1 MSSFDL
7 IGAKS
12 YSYFF
17 YDFSRIYLHHIFHS
31 HSFTNPPPKK
41 KKHMSVVI
49 DYYKCIEITR
59 MDNAIS
65 MTHNFCT
72 PMLMHMMMFHVPQ
85 NEQSLSNKL

>member
-41 KKHMSVVI
+41 KNTWAS
-49 DYYKCIEITR
+49 
-59 MDNAIS
+59 
-65 MTHNFCT
+65 
-72 PMLMHMMMFHVPQ
+72 
-85 NEQSLSNKL
+85 